1 MTTTIHVLPAGAL
14 HGRGTAD
21 IGSRL
26 LPMLA
31 ILSLLSGGCAM
42 QPAQQTTTG
51 TGTTREAPRSAET
64 APAPAPVP
72 APSQSEVRPLPVPE
86 PPAPPSVSPAVA
98 ALQQQAVAASFA
110 DDHERAAALLERALR
125 MEPRNAALWHE
136 LALARFRGGDNT
148 QAEQFAL
155 RSNSLARDPALTQ
168 RNWWLIADARAR
180 NGDSA
185 GSSSARQ
192 RASEIGL
199 R

>member
-1 MTTTIHVLPAGAL
+1 MMTTTCGLQPDAVYRH
-14 HGRGTAD
+14 GTAST
-21 IGSRL
+21 GACL
-26 LPMLA
+26 LPLLA
-31 ILSLLSGGCAM
+31 VLSLLLAGCAM
-42 QPAQQTTTG
+42 QPAQQPTTG

-64 APAPAPVP
+64 APAPMPAP
-72 APSQSEVRPLPVPE
+72 APSQSETRPLPVPE

-98 ALQQQAVAASFA
+98 ALQQQASAASLA

-136 LALARFRGGDNT
+136 LALARFRGGDDA

-155 RSNSLARDPALTQ
+155 RSNSLAREPALTQ